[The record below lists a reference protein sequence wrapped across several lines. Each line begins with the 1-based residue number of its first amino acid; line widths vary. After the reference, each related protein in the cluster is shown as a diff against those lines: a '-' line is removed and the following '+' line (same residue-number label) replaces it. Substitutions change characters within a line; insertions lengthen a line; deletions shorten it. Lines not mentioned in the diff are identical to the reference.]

1 MSYTEERLWSLLR
14 QAEELPFGGNR
25 AALIEQVIAE
35 ADAAGYRQLAFHA
48 RLAGTNGYVYGG
60 EPAKSFGTFTWCL
73 AEFDRDPEA
82 HETSRMSLLWQF
94 KSTVGALLAFPA
106 TPLSRVD
113 DVLTDMERRWQAGGH
128 SPHAVHSLRHLV
140 AAHVGDE
147 AAAEYWYDRW
157 LASPRDEL
165 SDCVACD
172 PGRQVRW
179 LARRGRYEE
188 AVRVAEPVL
197 DGRATC
203 SEQPQG
209 ILTDLLEPYLR
220 TGALT
225 EARDAHRRADRPAP
239 RQHPAQPAGRPPHLV
254 RPRDRHTPPRP

>member
-25 AALIEQVIAE
+25 AALIEQVLAE

-73 AEFDRDPEA
+73 AEFDRDPVA
-82 HETSRMSLLWQF
+82 HEGSRLALLWQF
-94 KSTVGALLAFPA
+94 KSTVGALLAFPD
-106 TPLSRVD
+106 TPLSRID
-113 DVLTDMERRWQAGGH
+113 EVLADMARRWQAGGH

-147 AAAEYWYDRW
+147 TAAEYWYDRW
-157 LASPRDEL
+157 LASARDDL

-179 LARRGRYEE
+179 LSRRGRHEE
-188 AVRVAEPVL
+188 AAPGARPRL
-197 DGRATC
+197 GGPATRPR
-203 SEQPQG
+203 QPQRLPTPPPG
-209 ILTDLLEPYLR
+209 RHRR
-220 TGALT
+220 TGAPT
-225 EARDAHRRADRPAP
+225 
-239 RQHPAQPAGRPPHLV
+239 
-254 RPRDRHTPPRP
+254 RPRAAHPRA